1 MRVFFST
8 GEASGELAAVDLA
21 RAMRAHDP
29 DLTCEGI
36 GNERMRAAGFTVR
49 WSTQGWASMGP
60 IDALGKIPKLLSI
73 MFVTAFELKAN
84 PPDLLVLID
93 FGAFN
98 VRLASTLRRI
108 GYRGRILYYF
118 PPAAWLD
125 NTKRAR
131 QVARLCTPL
140 TPFMHQR
147 DFYRSLGLPIAYFG
161 HPLVATI
168 EPRLPRS
175 PAPAD
180 GGTVAIL
187 PGSRRS
193 EIARHTAPLFAAARE
208 LRRTR
213 PQLKIVL
220 GAADGEVEQSLRAAL
235 GDFPDLDATIV
246 RGARP
251 ALLVADVAAIASGTA
266 VLEAALLD
274 VPTIALYVLSNAQY
288 KIALRVYSGRWI
300 TIPNLVLKTDVVP
313 EFIQAAATPAAL
325 AAALESLLAD
335 ARTQHAQFAA
345 LRAELG
351 DSATL
356 DRCAVYALG
365 LAAS

>member
-21 RAMRAHDP
+21 RAMRAHAP
-29 DLTCEGI
+29 QLVCEGI
-36 GNERMRAAGFTVR
+36 GNERMRAAGFRLR

-60 IDALGKIPKLLSI
+60 IEALGKIPKLLTI
-73 MFVTAFELKAN
+73 MLVTAAELARK
-84 PPDLLVLID
+84 PPDLIVLID

-98 VRLASTLRRI
+98 VRLASTLRRL

-125 NTKRAR
+125 NEKRAR

-140 TPFMHQR
+140 TPFAHQR
-147 DFYRSLGLPIAYFG
+147 DFYRSLGLEIAYFG

-168 EPRLPRS
+168 EPRPRRS
-175 PAPAD
+175 AAPPD
-180 GGTVAIL
+180 GGTIAIL
-187 PGSRRS
+187 PGSRQG
-193 EIARHTAPLFAAARE
+193 EIARHSAPLLAAARE

-213 PQLKIVL
+213 PHVRIVL
-220 GAADGEVEQSLRAAL
+220 GAADADAETALRTAL
-235 GDFPDLDATIV
+235 RSYADLDARIV

-251 ALLVADVAAIASGTA
+251 ALLEADVAAIASGTA

-274 VPTIALYVLSNAQY
+274 IPTIALYILSAAQY
-288 KIALRVYSGRWI
+288 KIALRVYSGWWI
-300 TIPNLVLKTDVVP
+300 TIPNLIRNDEVVP
-313 EFIQAAATPAAL
+313 EFIQAAATAERL
-325 AAALESLLAD
+325 AAALERLLANAD
-335 ARTQHAQFAA
+335 VQHAQFAE
-345 LRAELG
+345 LRSELG
-351 DSATL
+351 DAATL
-356 DRCAVYALG
+356 DRCAVFALG

>member
-21 RAMRAHDP
+21 RAMRAHVA
-29 DLTCEGI
+29 DLQCEGI
-36 GNERMRAAGFTVR
+36 GNERMRAAGFTLR
-49 WSTQGWASMGP
+49 WSTRGWASMGP

-73 MFVTAFELKAN
+73 MFLTAFELKRD

-125 NTKRAR
+125 NAKRAR
-131 QVARLCTPL
+131 QVARLCAPL
-140 TPFMHQR
+140 TPFTHQR
-147 DFYRSLGLPIAYFG
+147 DFYRSLDLPIAHFG

-168 EPRLPRS
+168 EPREPRA
-175 PAPAD
+175 PAPSG
-180 GGTVAIL
+180 GGTIAIL

-193 EIARHTAPLFAAARE
+193 EIDRHTAPLFAAARA
-208 LRRTR
+208 LRQTR
-213 PQLKIVL
+213 PDLKIVL
-220 GAADGEVEQSLRAAL
+220 GAADDDAEQSLRAAL
-235 GDFPDLDATIV
+235 RAYTDLDVRIV

-251 ALLVADVAAIASGTA
+251 ALLAADVAAIASGTA

-274 VPTIALYVLSNAQY
+274 VPTIALYVLSDAQY
-288 KIALRVYSGRWI
+288 KIALRVYSGRFI
-300 TIPNLVLKTDVVP
+300 TIPNLILNDEVVP
-313 EFIQAAATPAAL
+313 EFIQAAATSAAL
-325 AAALESLLAD
+325 ASALERLLAD
-335 ARTQHAQFAA
+335 ASMQHAQFAA

-351 DSATL
+351 DPATL

-365 LAAS
+365 LAAT